1 MGGDQGRH
9 ISGPRQGP
17 RSRPMIIKGGSRAA
31 PDQLARHLQRTDTNE
46 SVEIIQLDSPT
57 GSLRE
62 AMRDW
67 QTIAAATRGTKG
79 LYHANI
85 DPDARY
91 TMTAEQWKI
100 AVDRLEKE
108 LGLEGQP
115 RAVVMH
121 EKHGRQHIH
130 VVWQRTDIDTMTMIP
145 DSYNYVAHERAS
157 LALENEFG
165 HEHVPGK
172 HAKRD
177 REKQPEFPKEK
188 INHAEW
194 QQAERAGVD
203 PHAFKDAITAIYK
216 SCDNGQAFQA
226 ALEQH
231 GFVLA
236 KGDRRG
242 HVLVAEDGQ
251 VYSLARQ
258 INLREKDLRAFM
270 ADVEREALPTVE
282 QAKALQEQR
291 RQALE
296 QAPAQSPEA
305 PQPPT
310 PEPTGPTKEETA
322 ALEQAL
328 GERHAEEGRQL
339 RLRQEAEYEETS
351 RILDEESREKLGHF
365 DALQQAAREI
375 YFRETYRA
383 KTGFSGFIDAI
394 RERLNPQQMI
404 EAARER
410 KEAADAFL
418 RSQEHERDDRIARLK
433 TAQTTDLADLAE
445 RHQQQQ
451 REHSARFDE
460 ERARYLREFDAAAK
474 LLAEIEERRRQE
486 ELRAEQ
492 ERSRDGPAP
501 PKLTQ

>member
-1 MGGDQGRH
+1 
-9 ISGPRQGP
+9 
-17 RSRPMIIKGGSRAA
+17 MIIKGGSRGG
-31 PDQLARHLQRTDTNE
+31 PSQLARHLQRTDTNE
-46 SVEIIQLDSPT
+46 TVEIVQLDSPT

-67 QTIAAATRGTKG
+67 QLIAAGTRGSKG

-91 TMTAEQWKI
+91 TMTSDQWKI

-108 LGLEGQP
+108 LGLDGQP

-130 VVWQRTDIDTMTMIP
+130 VVWQRTDIDTMTMVP

-231 GFVLA
+231 GFALA
-236 KGDRRG
+236 KGDRRDY
-242 HVLVAEDGQ
+242 VLLDADGQ
-251 VYSLARQ
+251 IYSLARQ
-258 INLREKDLRAFM
+258 INGVATKDLRAFM
-270 ADVEREALPTVE
+270 VDVDRESIPTVE
-282 QAKALQEQR
+282 QAKAQQEER
-291 RQALE
+291 SRTLE
-296 QAPAQSPEA
+296 KKAPAESLEA

-310 PEPTGPTKEETA
+310 PQPAGPTKEETA
-322 ALEQAL
+322 ALERAIR
-328 GERHAEEGRQL
+328 ERHAEEGNQL
-339 RLRQEAEYEETS
+339 RLRQEAEYKQTAHVLE
-351 RILDEESREKLGHF
+351 EESREKLGHF
-365 DALQQAAREI
+365 DALQQAARERF
-375 YFRETYRA
+375 FRETDRA
-383 KTGFSGFIDAI
+383 KTGFDGFIDAI
-394 RERLNPQQMI
+394 KEKLNPQQAA
-404 EAARER
+404 EDARER
-410 KEAADAFL
+410 KDAADAFL
-418 RSQEHERDDRIARLK
+418 RRQEKEREARIASLK
-433 TAQTTDLADLAE
+433 AGEKTDLTDLTE

-451 REHSARFDE
+451 REHNFRYDE
-460 ERARYLREFDAAAK
+460 NRARHLLELDAAANR
-474 LLAEIEERRRQE
+474 LAEIEERRRQE
-486 ELRAEQ
+486 ERAER
-492 ERSRDGPAP
+492 ERSRKGPP
-501 PKLTQ
+501 PPERAR